1 MKSLDDEKERLEA
14 LVSELHLNL
23 GATLA
28 LMDSYQ
34 LRDEGYFVKLA
45 ADTNTKT
52 KDNAPDEL
60 AEYNRRMVLRQLIQC
75 FRPMKNLLQQL
86 DQNMPTE
93 TLERLVDELWEIE
106 RGGRNWLLKRPKGA
120 GRGNR
125 PSIATSIRR
134 TLLAVAYDKYI
145 EAGESKDDAISII
158 SDESGLPYSTVRDSI
173 KDIKEAAKDDD
184 TTKLYRTL
192 GAQAREA
199 NEFLKAYKAIMPS

>member
-86 DQNMPTE
+86 DQNMPTK

-125 PSIATSIRR
+125 PSSATSIRR

-199 NEFLKAYKAIMPS
+199 NQFLKAYKAIMPN

>member
-1 MKSLDDEKERLEA
+1 MKSLNNEQERLEA
-14 LVSELHLNL
+14 LIDELHLQL

-34 LRDEGYFVKLA
+34 SRDEGHFVKLA
-45 ADTNTKT
+45 ADTKTET
-52 KDNAPDEL
+52 KDNSPDEL
-60 AEYNRRMVLRQLIQC
+60 AEYNRRMVLRQLIKC
-75 FRPMKNLLQQL
+75 FHPMKKLLRQL

-106 RGGRNWLLKRPKGA
+106 RGGRNWLLKRPKGE

-125 PSIATSIRR
+125 PSIATSIKR

-145 EAGESKDDAISII
+145 AEGESKDDAISII
-158 SDESGLPYSTVRDSI
+158 SNESGLPYSTVRDSI
-173 KDIKEAAKDDD
+173 KDIKEAAKDED

-192 GAQAREA
+192 GAEAREA
-199 NEFLKAYKAIMPS
+199 DEFVKAYRAIMPS

>member
-86 DQNMPTE
+86 DQNMPTK

-199 NEFLKAYKAIMPS
+199 NQFLKAYKAIMPN